1 MQTSRQTFS
10 VQALRIARL
19 RMDDRNTLSTLT
31 SPLVDVFGPRVLK
44 PARTYLARNCSN
56 ARRCAQYPWSASNYD
71 HKPLIVKVDC
81 KIVYEFCFAVLGA
94 IDAGVSAQLP
104 QGKGARTDIGDA
116 REASGQVG
124 LRRGHLVCPLA
135 NNALSAVSVWR
146 RTRTMF
152 GSRAAIGFVGL

>member
-1 MQTSRQTFS
+1 LVR
-10 VQALRIARL
+10 ARL
-19 RMDDRNTLSTLT
+19 SPREHISLAIAVTLGVAL
-31 SPLVDVFGPRVLK
+31 
-44 PARTYLARNCSN
+44 SN
-56 ARRCAQYPWSASNYD
+56 GRRRITNYD

-124 LRRGHLVCPLA
+124 LRRGHLVFPLA
-135 NNALSAVSVWR
+135 NNALSAVSVAAHANDVR
-146 RTRTMF
+146 GQRS
-152 GSRAAIGFVGL
+152 GSSVYDSARAIHTN